1 MAHGDQARRGPRKRA
16 SQQQQRPRTGRQAE
30 DRDLPLNSVTQRL
43 LVTSGGTMGQKSG
56 WDGRRRKVQ
65 DKEMKMGGWTT
76 LGRPS
81 TEREEKRTVTAGV
94 V

>member
-1 MAHGDQARRGPRKRA
+1 
-16 SQQQQRPRTGRQAE
+16 
-30 DRDLPLNSVTQRL
+30 
-43 LVTSGGTMGQKSG
+43 MGQKSG

-76 LGRPS
+76 LGRTS
-81 TEREEKRTVTAGV
+81 TEREEKTVTAGV